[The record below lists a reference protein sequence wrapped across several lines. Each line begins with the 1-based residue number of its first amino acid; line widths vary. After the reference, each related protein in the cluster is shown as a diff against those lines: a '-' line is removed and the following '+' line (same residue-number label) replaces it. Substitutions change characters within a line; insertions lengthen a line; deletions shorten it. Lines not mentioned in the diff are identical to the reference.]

1 MSLIDHAIRARRI
14 ALNARSAL
22 ATLARRY
29 APTTRANRAAFTL
42 AETVTALCIWE
53 YVDHASVTEPRHP
66 LLTSLRQ
73 NIGTWALREQC
84 ALIAPY
90 CERVFALLPPHTA
103 SLRLGD
109 RAAYRRP
116 AVLGRCTPAARSR
129 HGRIRRRD
137 PRRQAFINRRAYIR
151 MTSPARLTPRAANRY
166 HYGIQRNDS
175 VLILHPAARRV
186 FHFERQLL

>member
-22 ATLARRY
+22 AALARRY
-29 APTTRANRAAFTL
+29 APTTRASRASFTL
-42 AETVTALCIWE
+42 DETVTALCIWE

-73 NIGTWALREQC
+73 NIGTCALREQC

-103 SLRLGD
+103 DDHPYDWEIVPLIVDQLSWDDAPLPPE
-109 RAAYRRP
+109 AATAASVAAILAGRP
-116 AVLGRCTPAARSR
+116 S
-129 HGRIRRRD
+129 
-137 PRRQAFINRRAYIR
+137 
-151 MTSPARLTPRAANRY
+151 
-166 HYGIQRNDS
+166 
-175 VLILHPAARRV
+175 
-186 FHFERQLL
+186 